1 MQSNHFLSSFK
12 WSFLA
17 VVLVAISTFGCKQKL
32 FDYRKKYIGEYEMT
46 EKYHYWQMGGIVF
59 DTIVIYKGKVTME
72 DKHQMKIADMNG
84 NPIVLDI
91 DKSGA
96 VSRCSKVLG
105 RMNRRNFSFEFD
117 SYTCP
122 GGALGGGYTV
132 EIYGEK
138 VN

>member
-1 MQSNHFLSSFK
+1 MKTNTLTRKSIQYIVP
-12 WSFLA
+12 
-17 VVLVAISTFGCKQKL
+17 VVFMVLFVVGCKTKL

-46 EKYHYWQMGGIVF
+46 EKFHYWQMGGIVF

-72 DKHQMKIADMNG
+72 DKRRVVIEDMKG
-84 NPIVLDI
+84 SPFVFEI

-105 RMNRRNFSFEFD
+105 RMNRRNFTVEFD